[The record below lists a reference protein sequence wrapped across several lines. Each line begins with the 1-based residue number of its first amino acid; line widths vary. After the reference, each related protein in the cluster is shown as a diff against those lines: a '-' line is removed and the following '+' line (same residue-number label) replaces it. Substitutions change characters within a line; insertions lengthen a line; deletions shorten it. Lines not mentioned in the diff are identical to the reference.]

1 MWRFIPPGLIA
12 CRFLLG
18 PVLLIDALD
27 GHTGIWFGI
36 GLIIALMSDI
46 FDGVIAR
53 RIGSATPKLRE
64 LDSWVDGWF
73 CLCVAVC
80 AWFAQRDTV
89 ITFAPLIIVWFATDS
104 LALLLDWL
112 KFRRFA
118 SYHAYSSKLAGL
130 LLFIAIFVLFVFQ
143 GNNFLL
149 GLALVAAIISHF
161 ERMIITAI
169 MPRWTPDI
177 PGFWKAMK
185 LREGKE

>member
-1 MWRFIPPGLIA
+1 MRRFIPPGLIA
-12 CRFLLG
+12 SRFLLG
-18 PVLLIDALD
+18 PALLIDALD

-36 GLIIALMSDI
+36 GLIIALMSDV

-64 LDSWVDGWF
+64 WDSWVDGWF

-89 ITFAPLIIVWFATDS
+89 ITFAPLIIAWFATDS

-149 GLALVAAIISHF
+149 GLALIVAIISHL
-161 ERMIITAI
+161 ERMLITAMI
-169 MPRWTPDI
+169 PRWTPDI
-177 PGFWKAMK
+177 AGFWKAMT
-185 LREGKE
+185 LRESKK